1 MVRASIVNVTGYA
14 GVELARILSRHP
26 QVELVEVTGRS
37 ASGQPLGS
45 VFPHLAGL
53 NMTIKADLEE
63 QADVA
68 FLALPHRAAAEAAP
82 ALLDRGVKIVDLS
95 ADFRLKSAQEF
106 EEWYGVTHPSPGLLP
121 QAVYGLTE
129 LYREQVAGASLVANP
144 GCYPTSAILALAPVL
159 RAGLVEPDAIIDSK
173 SGVAGAGRSLS
184 LTTHY
189 SEVNE
194 SVSAYGI
201 ATHRH
206 TPEIA
211 QELSRQAARS
221 VSVTFTPHLVPMTR
235 GILST
240 CYAKLVREMTPGDI
254 RQVFVDCYI
263 KEKFVRVVDQPPA
276 TKQVWGSNYC
286 HIYPTVDQRTGR
298 LIVVSVID
306 NLVKGAAGQAV
317 QNMNVMFGLPEDS
330 GLDFWPVYP

>member
-37 ASGQPLGS
+37 AAGQPLGS

-63 QADVA
+63 RADVA
-68 FLALPHRAAAEAAP
+68 FLALPHKAAAEAAP
-82 ALLDRGVKIVDLS
+82 ALLDQGVKIVDLS

-159 RAGLVEPDAIIDSK
+159 QAGLIEPDVIIDSK

-194 SVSAYGI
+194 SASAYGI

-211 QELSRQAARS
+211 QELSRQAAGR

-240 CYAKLVREMTPGDI
+240 CYAKLAREMTPGDV
-254 RQVFVDCYI
+254 RQVFINSYS

-286 HIYPTVDQRTGR
+286 YIYPTVDQRTGR

-330 GLDFWPVYP
+330 GLDFWPVFP